1 MLFRSEIQAK
11 ALQHAGDP
19 LVVLQIPDTNPSV
32 KVEKL
37 RSKSGFWVKRRLAAL
52 LEREGWRVNH
62 ERIYRL
68 YGQQGLALRR
78 KRRKELRRGLAPSP
92 VPERS
97 NQRWSMEFVSDSLAS
112 GRPFRMM
119 TLVVTRKLT
128 S

>member
-1 MLFRSEIQAK
+1 MREIRSLSFRF
-11 ALQHAGDP
+11 P
-19 LVVLQIPDTNPSV
+19 TRIP
-32 KVEKL
+32 
-37 RSKSGFWVKRRLAAL
+37 RSKSRNSGRKSGFWVNRRLAAL